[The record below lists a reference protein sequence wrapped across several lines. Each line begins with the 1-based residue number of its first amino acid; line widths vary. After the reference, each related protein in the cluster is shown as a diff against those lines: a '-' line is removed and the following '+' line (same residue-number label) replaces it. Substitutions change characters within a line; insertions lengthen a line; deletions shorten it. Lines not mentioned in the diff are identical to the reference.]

1 MLKGYAEEN
10 FGGGT
15 GSSYMEINSRKDA
28 RNIKVSFTVIEEDSF
43 LIHYNDANDGFSPP
57 RKRRSQSKSKTK
69 KSVSSSKWDDS
80 PNEASFD
87 DLNQEE
93 SSENVT
99 SDEEKRLGNERSKRS
114 SAFMIALKN
123 MKDFAQKRQE

>member
-1 MLKGYAEEN
+1 M
-10 FGGGT
+10 
-15 GSSYMEINSRKDA
+15 MRM
-28 RNIKVSFTVIEEDSF
+28 TVFHRQESED
-43 LIHYNDANDGFSPP
+43 LI
-57 RKRRSQSKSKTK
+57 SKSKTK
-69 KSVSSSKWDDS
+69 KITKNVSSSKCDDS

-87 DLNQEE
+87 DLSQEE

-123 MKDFAQKRQE
+123 MKDFAQKKINNRHG